1 MKYLYLDGSCGISGD
16 MTVAAL
22 LGLGAS
28 REKLDA
34 AIAGLGLEGV
44 HVHVENSKSYSIAGL
59 SFSVH
64 VHGHDADHVH
74 SHEEGYVEHCETKD
88 DRRKTIECHEGH
100 HHHEHHHHE
109 RSEHC
114 HGASTGSTGSPTLS
128 ATLHHHE
135 HRHLSEVYEILDR
148 AANAG
153 AVTPR
158 ALETAKKIFRII
170 AEAEAKA
177 HGVPV
182 EEVHF
187 HEVGAIDS
195 IVDILAVAVLAD
207 DLGIEN
213 YIVTGLNE
221 GSGFVETQHGMLP
234 IPVPA
239 VAHIAEAAGIALH
252 ITETKSEMVTP
263 TGAGIVAALRT
274 SERLPANYKILK
286 SGVGLGKRD
295 FGRAN
300 FLRAQIIED
309 SAGDKGGDA
318 TSSATGCT
326 PADCNVFQ
334 IEANIDDSTPEELG
348 YAMDKL
354 FEAGARDVHFIP
366 CFMKKNRMGTLLCAL
381 ADSEHLAAVEKAIF
395 LHTSTV
401 GVRRFPV
408 ERTCMARSIFEVET
422 EFGKVRV
429 KKSVLGDIEKI
440 KPEFDDLKACA
451 DKAGV
456 PIREIQKAVEK
467 KLS

>member
-1 MKYLYLDGSCGISGD
+1 

-34 AIAGLGLEGV
+34 AIAGLNLEGV

-59 SFSVH
+59 SFAVH
-64 VHGHDADHVH
+64 VHDHDADHVH
-74 SHEEGYVEHCETKD
+74 SHEEGYVEH
-88 DRRKTIECHEGH
+88 H
-100 HHHEHHHHE
+100 HHHEHG
-109 RSEHC
+109 EHC

-128 ATLHHHE
+128 ATLLHHE

-213 YIVTGLNE
+213 CIVTGLNE

-252 ITETKSEMVTP
+252 ITETKGEMVTP

-274 SERLPANYKILK
+274 QETLPAGYKILK
-286 SGVGLGKRD
+286 SGIGLGKRD

-309 SAGDKGGDA
+309 CANDKGGDA
-318 TSSATGCT
+318 TSTTTGCT

-348 YAMDKL
+348 YAIDKI

-366 CFMKKNRMGTLLCAL
+366 CYMKKNRMGTLLCAL
-381 ADSEHLAAVEKAIF
+381 ADSDHLAAVEKAIF

-408 ERTCMARSIFEVET
+408 ERTCMARNTFEVET

-429 KKSVLGDIEKI
+429 KKSVLGDIEKN
-440 KPEFDDLKACA
+440 KPEFDDLQACA

-467 KLS
+467 KLH

>member
-59 SFSVH
+59 SFAVH

-100 HHHEHHHHE
+100 HHEH
-109 RSEHC
+109 
-114 HGASTGSTGSPTLS
+114 
-128 ATLHHHE
+128 HHHE

-187 HEVGAIDS
+187 HEVGAVDS

-213 YIVTGLNE
+213 SIVTGLNE
-221 GSGFVETQHGMLP
+221 GSGFVETQHGQLP

-252 ITETKSEMVTP
+252 ITETKGEMVTP

-274 SERLPANYKILK
+274 QETLPAGYKILN
-286 SGVGLGKRD
+286 SGIGLGKRD

-309 SAGDKGGDA
+309 CASDKCGDA
-318 TSSATGCT
+318 TSGATGS
-326 PADCNVFQ
+326 AALDCNVFQ

-366 CFMKKNRMGTLLCAL
+366 CYMKKNRMGTLLCAL

-408 ERTCMARSIFEVET
+408 ERTCMARNTFEVET

-467 KLS
+467 KLH

>member
-1 MKYLYLDGSCGISGD
+1 M
-16 MTVAAL
+16 
-22 LGLGAS
+22 
-28 REKLDA
+28 
-34 AIAGLGLEGV
+34 
-44 HVHVENSKSYSIAGL
+44 
-59 SFSVH
+59 
-64 VHGHDADHVH
+64 
-74 SHEEGYVEHCETKD
+74 
-88 DRRKTIECHEGH
+88 
-100 HHHEHHHHE
+100 
-109 RSEHC
+109 
-114 HGASTGSTGSPTLS
+114 
-128 ATLHHHE
+128 
-135 HRHLSEVYEILDR
+135 SEVYEILDR

-187 HEVGAIDS
+187 HEVGAVDS

-213 YIVTGLNE
+213 CIVTGLNE
-221 GSGFVETQHGMLP
+221 GSGFVETQHGQLP

-252 ITETKSEMVTP
+252 ITETKGEMVTP

-274 SERLPANYKILK
+274 QETLPAGYKILK

-309 SAGDKGGDA
+309 CASDKCGDA
-318 TSSATGCT
+318 TSTTTGCT

-366 CFMKKNRMGTLLCAL
+366 CYMKKNRMGTLLCAL

-408 ERTCMARSIFEVET
+408 ERTCMARSTFEVET

-429 KKSVLGDIEKI
+429 KKSVLGGIEKI

-456 PIREIQKAVEK
+456 PICEIQKAVEK

>member
-1 MKYLYLDGSCGISGD
+1 MKYLFLDGSCGISGD

-28 REKLDA
+28 REKMDA

-59 SFSVH
+59 SFAVH
-64 VHGHDADHVH
+64 VHDHDADHVH
-74 SHEEGYVEHCETKD
+74 SHEEGYVEH
-88 DRRKTIECHEGH
+88 H
-100 HHHEHHHHE
+100 HHHEHGH
-109 RSEHC
+109 
-114 HGASTGSTGSPTLS
+114 
-128 ATLHHHE
+128 HHHE

-153 AVTPR
+153 TVTPR

-187 HEVGAIDS
+187 HEVGAVDS

-213 YIVTGLNE
+213 CIVTGLNE
-221 GSGFVETQHGMLP
+221 GSGFVETQHGQLP

-252 ITETKSEMVTP
+252 ITETKGEMVTP

-274 SERLPANYKILK
+274 SERLPAGYKILK
-286 SGVGLGKRD
+286 SGMGLGKRD

-309 SAGDKGGDA
+309 CANDKGGDA
-318 TSSATGCT
+318 SSSATGCP
-326 PADCNVFQ
+326 PADC
-334 IEANIDDSTPEELG
+334 NIDDSTPEELG

-366 CFMKKNRMGTLLCAL
+366 CYMKKNRMGTLLCAL
-381 ADSEHLAAVEKAIF
+381 ADNEHLAAVEKAIF

-408 ERTCMARSIFEVET
+408 ERTCMARSTFEVET

-456 PIREIQKAVEK
+456 PICEIQKAVEK
-467 KLS
+467 KLH

>member
-59 SFSVH
+59 SFAVH
-64 VHGHDADHVH
+64 VHDHDADHVH
-74 SHEEGYVEHCETKD
+74 SHEEGYVEH
-88 DRRKTIECHEGH
+88 H
-100 HHHEHHHHE
+100 HHHEHD
-109 RSEHC
+109 EHC
-114 HGASTGSTGSPTLS
+114 HGVSTGSTGSPTLS
-128 ATLHHHE
+128 ATLHHHHE

-187 HEVGAIDS
+187 HEVGAVDS

-213 YIVTGLNE
+213 CIVTGLNE
-221 GSGFVETQHGMLP
+221 GSGFVETQHGQLP

-252 ITETKSEMVTP
+252 ITETKGEMVTP

-274 SERLPANYKILK
+274 QETLPAGYKILK
-286 SGVGLGKRD
+286 SGIGLGKRD

-309 SAGDKGGDA
+309 CASDKGSDA
-318 TSSATGCT
+318 TSSTTGS
-326 PADCNVFQ
+326 AALDCNVFQ
-334 IEANIDDSTPEELG
+334 VEANIDDSTPEELG

-366 CFMKKNRMGTLLCAL
+366 CYMKKNRMGTLLCAL

-408 ERTCMARSIFEVET
+408 ERTCMARNTFEVET

-429 KKSVLGDIEKI
+429 KKSVLGDIEKV

-467 KLS
+467 KLH

>member
-1 MKYLYLDGSCGISGD
+1 MMKYLYLDGSCGISGD

-28 REKLDA
+28 REKLDT

-59 SFSVH
+59 SFAVH

-74 SHEEGYVEHCETKD
+74 SHEEGYVEH
-88 DRRKTIECHEGH
+88 H
-100 HHHEHHHHE
+100 HHHEHGH
-109 RSEHC
+109 
-114 HGASTGSTGSPTLS
+114 
-128 ATLHHHE
+128 HHHE

-177 HGVPV
+177 HGVPI

-187 HEVGAIDS
+187 HEVGAVDS

-207 DLGIEN
+207 DLGTEN
-213 YIVTGLNE
+213 CIVTGLNE

-252 ITETKSEMVTP
+252 ITETKGEMVTP

-274 SERLPANYKILK
+274 QETLPAGYKILK
-286 SGVGLGKRD
+286 SGIGLGKRD

-309 SAGDKGGDA
+309 SASDKCGDA
-318 TSSATGCT
+318 TSDTTGSA
-326 PADCNVFQ
+326 ALDCNVFQ

-348 YAMDKL
+348 YAMDKI

-366 CFMKKNRMGTLLCAL
+366 CYMKKNRMGTLLCAL
-381 ADSEHLAAVEKAIF
+381 ADSEHLAAVEKAFF

-408 ERTCMARSIFEVET
+408 ERTCMSRSIFEVET

-456 PIREIQKAVEK
+456 PICEIQKAVEK
-467 KLS
+467 KLH

>member
-1 MKYLYLDGSCGISGD
+1 MKFLYLDGSCGISGD

-22 LGLGAS
+22 LNLGAS
-28 REKLDA
+28 REKMDA

-59 SFSVH
+59 SFAVH

-100 HHHEHHHHE
+100 
-109 RSEHC
+109 
-114 HGASTGSTGSPTLS
+114 
-128 ATLHHHE
+128 HHHE

-187 HEVGAIDS
+187 HEVGAVDS

-213 YIVTGLNE
+213 CIVTGFNE

-252 ITETKSEMVTP
+252 ITETKGEMVTP

-274 SERLPANYKILK
+274 QETLPAGYKILK
-286 SGVGLGKRD
+286 SGIGLGKRD

-309 SAGDKGGDA
+309 SASDKCGDA
-318 TSSATGCT
+318 TSGTTGSA
-326 PADCNVFQ
+326 ALDCNVFQ

-366 CFMKKNRMGTLLCAL
+366 CYMKKNRMGTLLCAL

-408 ERTCMARSIFEVET
+408 ERTCMARSTFEVET

-429 KKSVLGDIEKI
+429 KKSVLGGIEKI

-467 KLS
+467 KLF

>member
-44 HVHVENSKSYSIAGL
+44 HIHVENSKSYSIAGI
-59 SFSVH
+59 SFAVH

-74 SHEEGYVEHCETKD
+74 SHEEGYVEH
-88 DRRKTIECHEGH
+88 
-100 HHHEHHHHE
+100 HHHEHG
-109 RSEHC
+109 EHC
-114 HGASTGSTGSPTLS
+114 HGASTSS

-148 AANAG
+148 TANAG

-187 HEVGAIDS
+187 HEVGAVDS

-213 YIVTGLNE
+213 CIVTGLNE

-252 ITETKSEMVTP
+252 ITETKGEMVTP

-274 SERLPANYKILK
+274 SESLPASYKILK

-309 SAGDKGGDA
+309 SAGDKCVDA
-318 TSSATGCT
+318 TSTTTGCT

-366 CFMKKNRMGTLLCAL
+366 CYMKKNRMGTLLCAL

-408 ERTCMARSIFEVET
+408 ERTCMVRSTFEVET

-467 KLS
+467 KLH

>member
-1 MKYLYLDGSCGISGD
+1 MMKYLYLDGSCGISGD

-28 REKLDA
+28 REKMDA
-34 AIAGLGLEGV
+34 AIASLNLDGV

-59 SFSVH
+59 SFAVH
-64 VHGHDADHVH
+64 VHDHDADHVH

-88 DRRKTIECHEGH
+88 DRRKTKECHEGH
-100 HHHEHHHHE
+100 
-109 RSEHC
+109 
-114 HGASTGSTGSPTLS
+114 
-128 ATLHHHE
+128 HHHE

-187 HEVGAIDS
+187 HEVGAVDS

-213 YIVTGLNE
+213 CIVTGLNE
-221 GSGFVETQHGMLP
+221 GSGFVETQHGQLP

-252 ITETKSEMVTP
+252 ITETKGEMVTP

-274 SERLPANYKILK
+274 SESLPAGYKILK

-309 SAGDKGGDA
+309 CANDKGGDA

-348 YAMDKL
+348 YAMDKI

-366 CFMKKNRMGTLLCAL
+366 CYMKKNRMGTLLCAL
-381 ADSEHLAAVEKAIF
+381 TDSEHLAAVEKAIF

-408 ERTCMARSIFEVET
+408 ERTCMARNTFEVET
-422 EFGKVRV
+422 EFGKVRI
-429 KKSVLGDIEKI
+429 KKSILGDIEKI

-456 PIREIQKAVEK
+456 PICEIQKAVEK
-467 KLS
+467 KQH

>member
-28 REKLDA
+28 REKMDA

-59 SFSVH
+59 SFAVH
-64 VHGHDADHVH
+64 VHDHDADHVH
-74 SHEEGYVEHCETKD
+74 SHEEGYVEH
-88 DRRKTIECHEGH
+88 
-100 HHHEHHHHE
+100 HHHEHG
-109 RSEHC
+109 EHC
-114 HGASTGSTGSPTLS
+114 HGASTSS

-187 HEVGAIDS
+187 HEVGAVDS

-213 YIVTGLNE
+213 CIVTGLNE

-252 ITETKSEMVTP
+252 ITETKGEMVTP

-274 SERLPANYKILK
+274 SERLPASYKILK

-309 SAGDKGGDA
+309 SASDKCGDA
-318 TSSATGCT
+318 TSGTTGCT

-366 CFMKKNRMGTLLCAL
+366 CYMKKNRMGTLLCAL

-408 ERTCMARSIFEVET
+408 ERTCMARNTFEVET

-467 KLS
+467 KLH

>member
-44 HVHVENSKSYSIAGL
+44 HIHVENSKSYSIAGL
-59 SFSVH
+59 SFAVH

-74 SHEEGYVEHCETKD
+74 SHEEGYVEH
-88 DRRKTIECHEGH
+88 H
-100 HHHEHHHHE
+100 HHHEHG
-109 RSEHC
+109 EHC
-114 HGASTGSTGSPTLS
+114 
-128 ATLHHHE
+128 HE

-187 HEVGAIDS
+187 HEVGAVDS

-213 YIVTGLNE
+213 CIVTGLNE

-252 ITETKSEMVTP
+252 ITETKGEMVTP

-274 SERLPANYKILK
+274 QETLPAGYKILK

-309 SAGDKGGDA
+309 AAGASNG
-318 TSSATGCT
+318 
-326 PADCNVFQ
+326 PADCCVF
-334 IEANIDDSTPEELG
+334 ILEANIDDSTPEELG

-354 FEAGARDVHFIP
+354 FEAGARDVHFTP

-408 ERTCMARSIFEVET
+408 ERTCMARNTFEVET

-467 KLS
+467 KLH

>member
-28 REKLDA
+28 RKKLDA
-34 AIAGLGLEGV
+34 AIAGLSLEGV

-59 SFSVH
+59 SFAVH

-74 SHEEGYVEHCETKD
+74 SHEEGYVEH
-88 DRRKTIECHEGH
+88 H
-100 HHHEHHHHE
+100 HHHEHG
-109 RSEHC
+109 EHC

-158 ALETAKKIFRII
+158 AHETAKKIFRII

-187 HEVGAIDS
+187 HEVGAVDS

-213 YIVTGLNE
+213 CIVTGLNE
-221 GSGFVETQHGMLP
+221 GSGFVETQHGQLP

-252 ITETKSEMVTP
+252 ITETKGEMVTP

-274 SERLPANYKILK
+274 SESLPASYKILK

-318 TSSATGCT
+318 TSGTTGSAVL
-326 PADCNVFQ
+326 DCNVFQ
-334 IEANIDDSTPEELG
+334 LEANIDDSTPEELG

-408 ERTCMARSIFEVET
+408 ERTCMSRSIFEVET

-429 KKSVLGDIEKI
+429 KKSLLGDIEKI
-440 KPEFDDLKACA
+440 KPEFDDLKALA

>member
-34 AIAGLGLEGV
+34 AIAGLGLEGI
-44 HVHVENSKSYSIAGL
+44 HVHVERASSYSIAGL
-59 SFSVH
+59 SFAVH

-74 SHEEGYVEHCETKD
+74 SHEEGYVEH
-88 DRRKTIECHEGH
+88 H
-100 HHHEHHHHE
+100 HHHEHGH
-109 RSEHC
+109 
-114 HGASTGSTGSPTLS
+114 
-128 ATLHHHE
+128 HHHE

-158 ALETAKKIFRII
+158 AHETAKKIFRII

-187 HEVGAIDS
+187 HEVGAVDS

-207 DLGIEN
+207 DLGIEKC
-213 YIVTGLNE
+213 IVTGLNE
-221 GSGFVETQHGMLP
+221 GSGFVETQHGQLP

-252 ITETKSEMVTP
+252 ITETKGEMVTP

-274 SERLPANYKILK
+274 QETLPAGYKILK
-286 SGVGLGKRD
+286 SGIGLGKRD

-300 FLRAQIIED
+300 FLRVQIIED
-309 SAGDKGGDA
+309 AANDKGGDA
-318 TSSATGCT
+318 TSGTTVSAVL
-326 PADCNVFQ
+326 DCNVFQ

-381 ADSEHLAAVEKAIF
+381 ADSEHLAAVERAIF

-408 ERTCMARSIFEVET
+408 ERTCMARNTFEVET

-429 KKSVLGDIEKI
+429 KKSLLGDIEKI

-456 PIREIQKAVEK
+456 SIREIQKAVEK
-467 KLS
+467 KLH

>member
-1 MKYLYLDGSCGISGD
+1 MMKYLYLDGSCGISGD

-28 REKLDA
+28 REKMDA

-59 SFSVH
+59 SFAVH
-64 VHGHDADHVH
+64 VHDHDADHVH
-74 SHEEGYVEHCETKD
+74 SHEEGYVEH
-88 DRRKTIECHEGH
+88 H
-100 HHHEHHHHE
+100 HHHEHG
-109 RSEHC
+109 EHC
-114 HGASTGSTGSPTLS
+114 HGASTSS

-148 AANAG
+148 ATNAG
-153 AVTPR
+153 TVTPR

-187 HEVGAIDS
+187 HEVGAVDS

-213 YIVTGLNE
+213 CIVTGLNE
-221 GSGFVETQHGMLP
+221 GSGFVETQHGQLP

-252 ITETKSEMVTP
+252 ITETKGEMVTP

-274 SERLPANYKILK
+274 SERLPAGYKILK

-318 TSSATGCT
+318 TSSTTGCT

-366 CFMKKNRMGTLLCAL
+366 CYMKKNRMGTLLCAL

-408 ERTCMARSIFEVET
+408 ERTCMARSTFEVET

-429 KKSVLGDIEKI
+429 KKSVLSGIEKI

-467 KLS
+467 KQH

>member
-1 MKYLYLDGSCGISGD
+1 M
-16 MTVAAL
+16 
-22 LGLGAS
+22 
-28 REKLDA
+28 
-34 AIAGLGLEGV
+34 
-44 HVHVENSKSYSIAGL
+44 
-59 SFSVH
+59 
-64 VHGHDADHVH
+64 
-74 SHEEGYVEHCETKD
+74 
-88 DRRKTIECHEGH
+88 
-100 HHHEHHHHE
+100 
-109 RSEHC
+109 
-114 HGASTGSTGSPTLS
+114 
-128 ATLHHHE
+128 
-135 HRHLSEVYEILDR
+135 SEVYEILDR

-187 HEVGAIDS
+187 HEVGAVDS

-213 YIVTGLNE
+213 CIVTGLNE

-252 ITETKSEMVTP
+252 ITETKGEMVTP

-274 SERLPANYKILK
+274 QETLPAGYKILK
-286 SGVGLGKRD
+286 SGIGLGKRD

-309 SAGDKGGDA
+309 CASDKGSDA
-318 TSSATGCT
+318 TSSTTGS
-326 PADCNVFQ
+326 AALDCNVFQ
-334 IEANIDDSTPEELG
+334 VEANIDDSTPEELG

-366 CFMKKNRMGTLLCAL
+366 CYMKKNRMGTLLCAL

-429 KKSVLGDIEKI
+429 KKSVLGDIEKV

-467 KLS
+467 KLH

>member
-1 MKYLYLDGSCGISGD
+1 MMKYLYLDGSCGISGD

-44 HVHVENSKSYSIAGL
+44 HIHVENSKSYSIAGL
-59 SFSVH
+59 SFAVH

-88 DRRKTIECHEGH
+88 DRRKTKECHEGH
-100 HHHEHHHHE
+100 H
-109 RSEHC
+109 
-114 HGASTGSTGSPTLS
+114 
-128 ATLHHHE
+128 HHHE

-187 HEVGAIDS
+187 HEVGAVDS

-213 YIVTGLNE
+213 CIVTGLNE
-221 GSGFVETQHGMLP
+221 GSGFVETQHGQLP

-252 ITETKSEMVTP
+252 ITETKGEMVTP

-274 SERLPANYKILK
+274 QETLPASYKILK

-309 SAGDKGGDA
+309 SAGDKGDDA
-318 TSSATGCT
+318 TSTTTGCT

-348 YAMDKL
+348 YAMDKI
-354 FEAGARDVHFIP
+354 FEAGARDVHFTP

-381 ADSEHLAAVEKAIF
+381 ADSEHLAAVEKAIL

-408 ERTCMARSIFEVET
+408 ERTCMARSTFEVET

-467 KLS
+467 KLH

>member
-1 MKYLYLDGSCGISGD
+1 MMKYLYLDGSCGISGD

-28 REKLDA
+28 REKMDA

-59 SFSVH
+59 SFAVH
-64 VHGHDADHVH
+64 VHDHDADHVH
-74 SHEEGYVEHCETKD
+74 SHEEGYVEH
-88 DRRKTIECHEGH
+88 H
-100 HHHEHHHHE
+100 HHHEHG
-109 RSEHC
+109 EHC
-114 HGASTGSTGSPTLS
+114 HGASTSS

-148 AANAG
+148 ATNAG
-153 AVTPR
+153 TVTPR

-187 HEVGAIDS
+187 DEVGAVDS

-213 YIVTGLNE
+213 CIVTGLNE
-221 GSGFVETQHGMLP
+221 GSGFVETQHGQLP

-252 ITETKSEMVTP
+252 ITETKGEMVTP

-274 SERLPANYKILK
+274 SERLPAGYNILK

-318 TSSATGCT
+318 TSSTTGCT

-366 CFMKKNRMGTLLCAL
+366 CYMKKNRMGTLLCAL

-408 ERTCMARSIFEVET
+408 ERTCMARSTFEVET

-429 KKSVLGDIEKI
+429 KKSVLSGIEKI

-467 KLS
+467 KQH

>member
-28 REKLDA
+28 RKKLDA

-59 SFSVH
+59 SFAVH

-74 SHEEGYVEHCETKD
+74 SHEEGYVEH
-88 DRRKTIECHEGH
+88 H
-100 HHHEHHHHE
+100 HHHEHG
-109 RSEHC
+109 EHC

-158 ALETAKKIFRII
+158 ALETAKKIFCII

-187 HEVGAIDS
+187 HEVGAVDS

-213 YIVTGLNE
+213 CIVTGLNE
-221 GSGFVETQHGMLP
+221 GSGFVETRHGQLP

-239 VAHIAEAAGIALH
+239 VAHIAEAAGIALR
-252 ITETKSEMVTP
+252 ITETKGEMVTP

-274 SERLPANYKILK
+274 QETLPAGYKILK

-309 SAGDKGGDA
+309 CANDKCGDA
-318 TSSATGCT
+318 ISSATGCT

-366 CFMKKNRMGTLLCAL
+366 CYMKKNRMGTLLCAL
-381 ADSEHLAAVEKAIF
+381 ADSEHLTAIEKAIF

-408 ERTCMARSIFEVET
+408 ERTCMARNTFEVET

-440 KPEFDDLKACA
+440 KPEFDDLKALA

-467 KLS
+467 KLH

>member
-34 AIAGLGLEGV
+34 AIAGLNLDGV

-59 SFSVH
+59 SFAVH
-64 VHGHDADHVH
+64 IHDHDADHVH
-74 SHEEGYVEHCETKD
+74 SHEEGYVEH
-88 DRRKTIECHEGH
+88 H
-100 HHHEHHHHE
+100 HHHEHG
-109 RSEHC
+109 EHC

-187 HEVGAIDS
+187 HEVGAVDS
-195 IVDILAVAVLAD
+195 IVDILAVAVLTD
-207 DLGIEN
+207 DLGVEN
-213 YIVTGLNE
+213 CIVTGLNE
-221 GSGFVETQHGMLP
+221 GSGFVETQHGQLP

-252 ITETKSEMVTP
+252 ITETKGEMVTP

-274 SERLPANYKILK
+274 SERLPASYKILK
-286 SGVGLGKRD
+286 SGIGLGKRD

-309 SAGDKGGDA
+309 CASDKCGDA
-318 TSSATGCT
+318 TSTTTGCT

-366 CFMKKNRMGTLLCAL
+366 CYMKKNRMGTLLCAL

-408 ERTCMARSIFEVET
+408 ERTCMARNTFEVET

-429 KKSVLGDIEKI
+429 KKSVLGNIEKV

-451 DKAGV
+451 DNAGI

-467 KLS
+467 KLH

>member
-28 REKLDA
+28 REKMDA
-34 AIAGLGLEGV
+34 AIASLNLDGV
-44 HVHVENSKSYSIAGL
+44 HVHVDNSKSYSIAGL
-59 SFSVH
+59 SFAVH
-64 VHGHDADHVH
+64 VHDHDADHVH
-74 SHEEGYVEHCETKD
+74 THEEGYVEH
-88 DRRKTIECHEGH
+88 H
-100 HHHEHHHHE
+100 HHHEHGH
-109 RSEHC
+109 
-114 HGASTGSTGSPTLS
+114 
-128 ATLHHHE
+128 HHHE

-187 HEVGAIDS
+187 HEVGAVDS

-213 YIVTGLNE
+213 CIVTGLNE
-221 GSGFVETQHGMLP
+221 GSGFVETQHGQLP

-252 ITETKSEMVTP
+252 ITETKGEMVTP

-274 SERLPANYKILK
+274 QEALPAGYKILK
-286 SGVGLGKRD
+286 SGIGLGKRD

-309 SAGDKGGDA
+309 CASDKCGDA
-318 TSSATGCT
+318 TSGTTGSA
-326 PADCNVFQ
+326 ALDCNVFQ

-348 YAMDKL
+348 FAMDKI

-366 CFMKKNRMGTLLCAL
+366 CYMKKNRMGTLLCAL
-381 ADSEHLAAVEKAIF
+381 ADSEHLAAIERAIF

-401 GVRRFPV
+401 GVRHFPV
-408 ERTCMARSIFEVET
+408 ERTCMARSTFEVGT

-429 KKSVLGDIEKI
+429 KKSVLGDIEKV
-440 KPEFDDLKACA
+440 KPEFDDLKALA
-451 DKAGV
+451 EKAGV

-467 KLS
+467 KLF

>member
-1 MKYLYLDGSCGISGD
+1 MKYLFLDGSCGISGD

-28 REKLDA
+28 REKMDA
-34 AIAGLGLEGV
+34 AIASLNLDGV

-59 SFSVH
+59 SFAVH

-88 DRRKTIECHEGH
+88 DRRKTKECHEGH
-100 HHHEHHHHE
+100 H
-109 RSEHC
+109 
-114 HGASTGSTGSPTLS
+114 
-128 ATLHHHE
+128 HHHE

-187 HEVGAIDS
+187 HEVGAVDS

-213 YIVTGLNE
+213 CIVTGLNE
-221 GSGFVETQHGMLP
+221 GSGFVETQHGQLP

-252 ITETKSEMVTP
+252 ITETKGEMVTP

-274 SERLPANYKILK
+274 SESLPASYKILK

-309 SAGDKGGDA
+309 YANDKCGDA
-318 TSSATGCT
+318 TSTTTGCT

-348 YAMDKL
+348 YAMDKI

-366 CFMKKNRMGTLLCAL
+366 CYMKKNRMGTLLCAL

-408 ERTCMARSIFEVET
+408 KRTCMARSIFEVET

-440 KPEFDDLKACA
+440 KPEFDDMKACA

-456 PIREIQKAVEK
+456 PIREIQKAVKK
-467 KLS
+467 KLH

>member
-28 REKLDA
+28 REKMDA

-59 SFSVH
+59 SFAVH
-64 VHGHDADHVH
+64 VHDHDADHLH
-74 SHEEGYVEHCETKD
+74 SHEEGYVEH
-88 DRRKTIECHEGH
+88 H
-100 HHHEHHHHE
+100 HHHEHGH
-109 RSEHC
+109 
-114 HGASTGSTGSPTLS
+114 
-128 ATLHHHE
+128 HHHE

-187 HEVGAIDS
+187 HEVGAVDS

-239 VAHIAEAAGIALH
+239 VAHIAEAANIALH
-252 ITETKSEMVTP
+252 ITETKGEMVTP

-274 SERLPANYKILK
+274 SESLPAGYKILK
-286 SGVGLGKRD
+286 SGIGLGKRD

-309 SAGDKGGDA
+309 SASDKGGDA

-326 PADCNVFQ
+326 SADCNVFQ

-348 YAMDKL
+348 YAMNKI

-366 CFMKKNRMGTLLCAL
+366 CYMKKNRMGTLLCTL

-408 ERTCMARSIFEVET
+408 ERTCMARNTFEVET

-429 KKSVLGDIEKI
+429 KKSVLGDIEKV

-467 KLS
+467 KLH

>member
-1 MKYLYLDGSCGISGD
+1 MMKFLYLDGSCGISGD

-28 REKLDA
+28 REKMDA

-44 HVHVENSKSYSIAGL
+44 HVHVDNSKSYSIAGL
-59 SFSVH
+59 SFAVH
-64 VHGHDADHVH
+64 VHDHDADHVH
-74 SHEEGYVEHCETKD
+74 SHEEGYVEH
-88 DRRKTIECHEGH
+88 
-100 HHHEHHHHE
+100 HHHEHGH
-109 RSEHC
+109 
-114 HGASTGSTGSPTLS
+114 
-128 ATLHHHE
+128 HHHE

-158 ALETAKKIFRII
+158 ALETAKRIFRII

-187 HEVGAIDS
+187 HEVGAVDS

-213 YIVTGLNE
+213 CIVTGLNE
-221 GSGFVETQHGMLP
+221 GSGFVETQHGQLP

-252 ITETKSEMVTP
+252 ITETKGEMVTP

-274 SERLPANYKILK
+274 SERLPASYKILK

-309 SAGDKGGDA
+309 SAGDKCGDA
-318 TSSATGCT
+318 TSDTTGSA
-326 PADCNVFQ
+326 ALDCNVFQ

-348 YAMDKL
+348 YAMDKI

-366 CFMKKNRMGTLLCAL
+366 CYMKKNRMGTLLCAL
-381 ADSEHLAAVEKAIF
+381 ADNEHLAAVEKAIF

-408 ERTCMARSIFEVET
+408 ERTCMARNTFEVET

-467 KLS
+467 KLH

>member
-1 MKYLYLDGSCGISGD
+1 MMKYLYLDGSCGISGD

-59 SFSVH
+59 SFAVH
-64 VHGHDADHVH
+64 VHDHDADHVH
-74 SHEEGYVEHCETKD
+74 SHEEGYVEH
-88 DRRKTIECHEGH
+88 
-100 HHHEHHHHE
+100 HHHEHG
-109 RSEHC
+109 EHC
-114 HGASTGSTGSPTLS
+114 HGASTSS

-148 AANAG
+148 AANAR

-187 HEVGAIDS
+187 HEVGAVDS

-207 DLGIEN
+207 DLDIEN
-213 YIVTGLNE
+213 CIVTGLNE
-221 GSGFVETQHGMLP
+221 GSGFVETQHGQLP

-252 ITETKSEMVTP
+252 ITETKGEMVTP

-274 SERLPANYKILK
+274 GEHLPASYKILK
-286 SGVGLGKRD
+286 SGIGLGKRD

-309 SAGDKGGDA
+309 CANDKCGDA
-318 TSSATGCT
+318 TSSVTGCT

-348 YAMDKL
+348 YAMDKI

-366 CFMKKNRMGTLLCAL
+366 CYMKKNRMGTLLCAL
-381 ADSEHLAAVEKAIF
+381 TDSEHLAAVEKTIF

-408 ERTCMARSIFEVET
+408 ERTCMARNTFEVET

-456 PIREIQKAVEK
+456 SIREIQKAVEK
-467 KLS
+467 KLH

>member
-34 AIAGLGLEGV
+34 AIAGLSLEGV

-59 SFSVH
+59 SFAVH
-64 VHGHDADHVH
+64 VHDHDADHVH

-88 DRRKTIECHEGH
+88 DRRKTKECHEGH
-100 HHHEHHHHE
+100 H
-109 RSEHC
+109 
-114 HGASTGSTGSPTLS
+114 
-128 ATLHHHE
+128 HHHE

-187 HEVGAIDS
+187 HEVGAVDS

-213 YIVTGLNE
+213 CIVTRLNE
-221 GSGFVETQHGMLP
+221 GSGFVETQHGQLP

-252 ITETKSEMVTP
+252 ITETKGEMVTP

-274 SERLPANYKILK
+274 QETLPAGYKILK
-286 SGVGLGKRD
+286 SGLGLGKRD

-309 SAGDKGGDA
+309 AAGASNG
-318 TSSATGCT
+318 
-326 PADCNVFQ
+326 PADCCVF
-334 IEANIDDSTPEELG
+334 ILEANIDDSTPEELG

-354 FEAGARDVHFIP
+354 FEAGARDVHFTP
-366 CFMKKNRMGTLLCAL
+366 CFMKKNRPGIILRAI
-381 ADSEHLAAVEKAIF
+381 ADAEHLPAIETALF
-395 LHTSTV
+395 THTSTV
-401 GVRRFPV
+401 GYRRIPV
-408 ERTCMARSIFEVET
+408 ERNCMSRSIFEVET
-422 EFGKVRV
+422 EYGKVRI
-429 KKSVLGDIEKI
+429 KKSVLDNIEKN
-440 KPEFDDLKACA
+440 KPEFDDLKALA
-451 DKAGV
+451 EKAGV
-456 PIREIQKAVEK
+456 PVREIQKAVEK
-467 KLS
+467 KIC

>member
-34 AIAGLGLEGV
+34 AIAGLSLEGV

-59 SFSVH
+59 SFAVH

-74 SHEEGYVEHCETKD
+74 SHEEGYVEH
-88 DRRKTIECHEGH
+88 H
-100 HHHEHHHHE
+100 HHHEHD
-109 RSEHC
+109 EHC
-114 HGASTGSTGSPTLS
+114 HGVSTGSTGSPTLS
-128 ATLHHHE
+128 ATLHHHHE

-158 ALETAKKIFRII
+158 ALEIAQKIFRII

-187 HEVGAIDS
+187 HEVGAVDS

-213 YIVTGLNE
+213 CIVTGLNE
-221 GSGFVETQHGMLP
+221 GSGFVETQHGQLP

-239 VAHIAEAAGIALH
+239 VAHIAEAAGIALR
-252 ITETKSEMVTP
+252 ITETKGEMVTP

-274 SERLPANYKILK
+274 QETLPAGYKILK

-309 SAGDKGGDA
+309 CANDKCGDA
-318 TSSATGCT
+318 ISSATGCT

-366 CFMKKNRMGTLLCAL
+366 CYMKKNRMGTLLCAL

-408 ERTCMARSIFEVET
+408 ERTCMARNTFEVET

-467 KLS
+467 KLL

>member
-1 MKYLYLDGSCGISGD
+1 MMKFLYLDGSCGISGD
-16 MTVAAL
+16 MMVAAL

-28 REKLDA
+28 RQKMDA

-44 HVHVENSKSYSIAGL
+44 HVHVDNSNSYSIAGL
-59 SFSVH
+59 SFAVH
-64 VHGHDADHVH
+64 VHDHDADHVH
-74 SHEEGYVEHCETKD
+74 SHEEGYVEH
-88 DRRKTIECHEGH
+88 H
-100 HHHEHHHHE
+100 HHHEHGH
-109 RSEHC
+109 
-114 HGASTGSTGSPTLS
+114 
-128 ATLHHHE
+128 HHHE

-148 AANAG
+148 AANAR
-153 AVTPR
+153 AVTTC
-158 ALETAKKIFRII
+158 ALKTAKKIFRII

-187 HEVGAIDS
+187 HEVGAVDS

-213 YIVTGLNE
+213 CIVTGLNE
-221 GSGFVETQHGMLP
+221 GSGFVETQHGQLP

-252 ITETKSEMVTP
+252 ITETKGEMVTP

-274 SERLPANYKILK
+274 SETLPAGYKILK

-309 SAGDKGGDA
+309 SAGDKCGDA
-318 TSSATGCT
+318 TSGTTGSAVL
-326 PADCNVFQ
+326 DCNVFQ

-366 CFMKKNRMGTLLCAL
+366 CYMKKNRMGTLLCAL

-429 KKSVLGDIEKI
+429 KKSILGDIEKI

-451 DKAGV
+451 DKAGA
-456 PIREIQKAVEK
+456 PIREIQKEVEK
-467 KLS
+467 NLH

>member
-1 MKYLYLDGSCGISGD
+1 MMKYLYLDGSCGISGD

-59 SFSVH
+59 SFAVH
-64 VHGHDADHVH
+64 VNDHDADHVH
-74 SHEEGYVEHCETKD
+74 SHEEGYVEH
-88 DRRKTIECHEGH
+88 H
-100 HHHEHHHHE
+100 HHHEHGH
-109 RSEHC
+109 
-114 HGASTGSTGSPTLS
+114 
-128 ATLHHHE
+128 HHHE

-153 AVTPR
+153 TVTPR

-187 HEVGAIDS
+187 HEVGAVDS

-207 DLGIEN
+207 DLGVEN
-213 YIVTGLNE
+213 CIVTGLNE
-221 GSGFVETQHGMLP
+221 GSGFVETQHGQLP

-252 ITETKSEMVTP
+252 ITETKGEMVTP

-309 SAGDKGGDA
+309 CANDKCGDA
-318 TSSATGCT
+318 TSDTTGSA
-326 PADCNVFQ
+326 AFDCNVFQ
-334 IEANIDDSTPEELG
+334 LEANIDDSTPEELG
-348 YAMDKL
+348 YAMDKI

-366 CFMKKNRMGTLLCAL
+366 CYMKKNRMGTLLCAL

-408 ERTCMARSIFEVET
+408 ERTCMSRSIFEVET

-456 PIREIQKAVEK
+456 PICEIQKEVEK
-467 KLS
+467 KLH

>member
-1 MKYLYLDGSCGISGD
+1 MKFLYLDGSCGISGD

-22 LGLGAS
+22 LNLGAS
-28 REKLDA
+28 REKMDA

-44 HVHVENSKSYSIAGL
+44 HVHVDNSKSYSIAGL
-59 SFSVH
+59 SFAVH

-100 HHHEHHHHE
+100 
-109 RSEHC
+109 
-114 HGASTGSTGSPTLS
+114 
-128 ATLHHHE
+128 HHHE

-187 HEVGAIDS
+187 HEVGAVDS

-213 YIVTGLNE
+213 CIVTGFNE

-252 ITETKSEMVTP
+252 ITETKGEMVTP

-274 SERLPANYKILK
+274 QETLPAGYKILK
-286 SGVGLGKRD
+286 SGIGLGKRD

-309 SAGDKGGDA
+309 SASDKCGDA
-318 TSSATGCT
+318 TSGTTGSA
-326 PADCNVFQ
+326 ALDCNVFQ

-366 CFMKKNRMGTLLCAL
+366 CYMKKNRMGTLLCAL
-381 ADSEHLAAVEKAIF
+381 ADSEHLAAVERAIF

-408 ERTCMARSIFEVET
+408 ERTCMARSTFEVET

-429 KKSVLGDIEKI
+429 KKSVLGGIEKI

-467 KLS
+467 KLH

>member
-1 MKYLYLDGSCGISGD
+1 M
-16 MTVAAL
+16 
-22 LGLGAS
+22 
-28 REKLDA
+28 
-34 AIAGLGLEGV
+34 
-44 HVHVENSKSYSIAGL
+44 
-59 SFSVH
+59 
-64 VHGHDADHVH
+64 
-74 SHEEGYVEHCETKD
+74 
-88 DRRKTIECHEGH
+88 
-100 HHHEHHHHE
+100 
-109 RSEHC
+109 
-114 HGASTGSTGSPTLS
+114 
-128 ATLHHHE
+128 
-135 HRHLSEVYEILDR
+135 SEVYEILDR

-187 HEVGAIDS
+187 HEVGAVDS

-213 YIVTGLNE
+213 CIVTRLNE
-221 GSGFVETQHGMLP
+221 GSGFVETQHGQLP

-252 ITETKSEMVTP
+252 ITETKGEMVTP

-274 SERLPANYKILK
+274 SESLPASYKILK
-286 SGVGLGKRD
+286 SGIGLGKRD

-309 SAGDKGGDA
+309 CANDKCVDA
-318 TSSATGCT
+318 TSGTTGCT

-366 CFMKKNRMGTLLCAL
+366 CYMKKNRMGTLLCAL

-408 ERTCMARSIFEVET
+408 ERTCMARSTFEVET

-440 KPEFDDLKACA
+440 KPEFNDLKACA

-467 KLS
+467 KLH

>member
-1 MKYLYLDGSCGISGD
+1 MMKYLYLDGSCGISGD

-44 HVHVENSKSYSIAGL
+44 HVHVENSKSYSIAGI
-59 SFSVH
+59 SFAVH
-64 VHGHDADHVH
+64 VHDHDADHVH

-88 DRRKTIECHEGH
+88 DRRKTKECHEGH
-100 HHHEHHHHE
+100 H
-109 RSEHC
+109 
-114 HGASTGSTGSPTLS
+114 
-128 ATLHHHE
+128 HHHE

-158 ALETAKKIFRII
+158 ALEIAKKIFRII

-187 HEVGAIDS
+187 HEVGAVDS
-195 IVDILAVAVLAD
+195 IVDISAVAVLAD

-213 YIVTGLNE
+213 CIVTGLNE
-221 GSGFVETQHGMLP
+221 GSGFVETQHGQLP

-252 ITETKSEMVTP
+252 ITETKGEMVTP

-274 SERLPANYKILK
+274 SESLPASYKILK
-286 SGVGLGKRD
+286 SGIGLGKRD

-309 SAGDKGGDA
+309 STGDKGGDA
-318 TSSATGCT
+318 TSTTTGCT

-366 CFMKKNRMGTLLCAL
+366 CYMKKNRMGTLLCAL

-408 ERTCMARSIFEVET
+408 ERTCMARSTFEVET

-429 KKSVLGDIEKI
+429 KKSVLGDIKKI

-456 PIREIQKAVEK
+456 SIREIQKAVEK
-467 KLS
+467 KLH

>member
-1 MKYLYLDGSCGISGD
+1 M
-16 MTVAAL
+16 
-22 LGLGAS
+22 
-28 REKLDA
+28 
-34 AIAGLGLEGV
+34 
-44 HVHVENSKSYSIAGL
+44 
-59 SFSVH
+59 
-64 VHGHDADHVH
+64 
-74 SHEEGYVEHCETKD
+74 
-88 DRRKTIECHEGH
+88 
-100 HHHEHHHHE
+100 
-109 RSEHC
+109 
-114 HGASTGSTGSPTLS
+114 
-128 ATLHHHE
+128 
-135 HRHLSEVYEILDR
+135 SEVYEILDR

-187 HEVGAIDS
+187 HEVGAVDS

-213 YIVTGLNE
+213 CIVTGLNE
-221 GSGFVETQHGMLP
+221 GFGFVETQHGQLP

-239 VAHIAEAAGIALH
+239 VAHIAEAAGIALR
-252 ITETKSEMVTP
+252 ITETKGEMVTP
-263 TGAGIVAALRT
+263 TGVGIVAALRT
-274 SERLPANYKILK
+274 QETLPAGYKILK

-309 SAGDKGGDA
+309 SAGDKCGDA

-354 FEAGARDVHFIP
+354 FEAGARDVHFTP
-366 CFMKKNRMGTLLCAL
+366 CFMKKNRPGIILRAI
-381 ADSEHLAAVEKAIF
+381 ADAEHLPAIETALF
-395 LHTSTV
+395 THTSTV
-401 GVRRFPV
+401 GYRRIPV
-408 ERTCMARSIFEVET
+408 ERNCMSRSIFEVET

-467 KLS
+467 KLH

>member
-44 HVHVENSKSYSIAGL
+44 HIHVENSKSYSIAGL
-59 SFSVH
+59 SFAVH

-74 SHEEGYVEHCETKD
+74 SHEEGYVEH
-88 DRRKTIECHEGH
+88 H
-100 HHHEHHHHE
+100 HHHEHGH
-109 RSEHC
+109 
-114 HGASTGSTGSPTLS
+114 
-128 ATLHHHE
+128 HHHE

-187 HEVGAIDS
+187 HEVGAVDS

-213 YIVTGLNE
+213 CIVTGLNE
-221 GSGFVETQHGMLP
+221 GSGFVETQHGQLP

-252 ITETKSEMVTP
+252 ITETRGEMVTP

-274 SERLPANYKILK
+274 QETLPASYKILK

-309 SAGDKGGDA
+309 CANDKCGDA
-318 TSSATGCT
+318 TSTTTGCT

-348 YAMDKL
+348 YAMDKI

-366 CFMKKNRMGTLLCAL
+366 CYMKKNRPGIILRAI
-381 ADSEHLAAVEKAIF
+381 ADAEHLPAIETALF
-395 LHTSTV
+395 THTSTV
-401 GVRRFPV
+401 GYRRIPV
-408 ERTCMARSIFEVET
+408 ERNCMSRSIFEVET
-422 EFGKVRV
+422 EYGKVRI
-429 KKSVLGDIEKI
+429 KKSVLGNIEKN
-440 KPEFDDLKACA
+440 KPEFDDLKALA
-451 DKAGV
+451 EKAGV
-456 PIREIQKAVEK
+456 PVREIQNAVEK
-467 KLS
+467 KIC

>member
-1 MKYLYLDGSCGISGD
+1 MMKYLYLDGSCGISGD

-34 AIAGLGLEGV
+34 AIAGLNLAGV

-59 SFSVH
+59 SFAVH
-64 VHGHDADHVH
+64 VHDHDADHVH

-88 DRRKTIECHEGH
+88 DRRKTKESHEGH
-100 HHHEHHHHE
+100 Y
-109 RSEHC
+109 
-114 HGASTGSTGSPTLS
+114 
-128 ATLHHHE
+128 HHE

-187 HEVGAIDS
+187 HEVGAVDS

-213 YIVTGLNE
+213 CIVTGLNE
-221 GSGFVETQHGMLP
+221 GSGFVETQHGQLP

-239 VAHIAEAAGIALH
+239 VAHIAEAAGITLH
-252 ITETKSEMVTP
+252 ITETKGEMVTP

-274 SERLPANYKILK
+274 SERLPASYKILK

-309 SAGDKGGDA
+309 CANDKGSDA
-318 TSSATGCT
+318 TSGATGS
-326 PADCNVFQ
+326 AALDCNVFQ

-366 CFMKKNRMGTLLCAL
+366 CYMKKNRMGTLLCAL

-467 KLS
+467 KLH

>member
-1 MKYLYLDGSCGISGD
+1 MKFLYLDGSCGISGD

-22 LGLGAS
+22 LNLGAS
-28 REKLDA
+28 REKMDA

-59 SFSVH
+59 SFAVH

-100 HHHEHHHHE
+100 
-109 RSEHC
+109 
-114 HGASTGSTGSPTLS
+114 
-128 ATLHHHE
+128 HHHE

-187 HEVGAIDS
+187 HEVGAVDS

-213 YIVTGLNE
+213 CIVTGFNE

-252 ITETKSEMVTP
+252 ITETKGEMVTP

-274 SERLPANYKILK
+274 QETLPAGYKILK
-286 SGVGLGKRD
+286 SGIGLGKRD

-309 SAGDKGGDA
+309 SASDKCGDA

-334 IEANIDDSTPEELG
+334 IETNIDDSTPEELG

-366 CFMKKNRMGTLLCAL
+366 CYMKKNRMGTLLCAL
-381 ADSEHLAAVEKAIF
+381 ADSEHLAAVERAIF

-408 ERTCMARSIFEVET
+408 ERTCMARSTFEVET

-429 KKSVLGDIEKI
+429 KKSVLGGIEKI

-451 DKAGV
+451 DTAGV

-467 KLS
+467 KLH

>member
-28 REKLDA
+28 REKMDA

-59 SFSVH
+59 SFAVH

-100 HHHEHHHHE
+100 
-109 RSEHC
+109 
-114 HGASTGSTGSPTLS
+114 
-128 ATLHHHE
+128 HHHE

-187 HEVGAIDS
+187 HEVGAVDS

-213 YIVTGLNE
+213 CIVTGLNE

-252 ITETKSEMVTP
+252 ITETKGEMVTP

-274 SERLPANYKILK
+274 QETLPAGYKILK

-309 SAGDKGGDA
+309 CASDKCGDA
-318 TSSATGCT
+318 TSTTTGCT

-334 IEANIDDSTPEELG
+334 LEANIDDSTPEELG

-366 CFMKKNRMGTLLCAL
+366 CYMKKNRMGTLLCVL
-381 ADSEHLAAVEKAIF
+381 ADSEHLAAVERAIF

-408 ERTCMARSIFEVET
+408 ERTCMARSTFEVET

-467 KLS
+467 KLF

>member
-1 MKYLYLDGSCGISGD
+1 M
-16 MTVAAL
+16 
-22 LGLGAS
+22 
-28 REKLDA
+28 
-34 AIAGLGLEGV
+34 
-44 HVHVENSKSYSIAGL
+44 
-59 SFSVH
+59 
-64 VHGHDADHVH
+64 
-74 SHEEGYVEHCETKD
+74 
-88 DRRKTIECHEGH
+88 
-100 HHHEHHHHE
+100 
-109 RSEHC
+109 
-114 HGASTGSTGSPTLS
+114 
-128 ATLHHHE
+128 
-135 HRHLSEVYEILDR
+135 DR

-153 AVTPR
+153 AVTPH
-158 ALETAKKIFRII
+158 AHETAKKIFRII

-187 HEVGAIDS
+187 HEVGAVDS

-207 DLGIEN
+207 DLGIEKC
-213 YIVTGLNE
+213 IVTGLNE
-221 GSGFVETQHGMLP
+221 GSGFVETQHGQLP

-252 ITETKSEMVTP
+252 ITETKGEMVTP

-274 SERLPANYKILK
+274 QETLPASYKILK

-309 SAGDKGGDA
+309 SAGDKCVDA
-318 TSSATGCT
+318 TSTTTGCT

-366 CFMKKNRMGTLLCAL
+366 CYMKKNRMGPLLCAL

-408 ERTCMARSIFEVET
+408 ERTCMARSTFEVET

-440 KPEFDDLKACA
+440 KPEFDDLKALA

-467 KLS
+467 KLH